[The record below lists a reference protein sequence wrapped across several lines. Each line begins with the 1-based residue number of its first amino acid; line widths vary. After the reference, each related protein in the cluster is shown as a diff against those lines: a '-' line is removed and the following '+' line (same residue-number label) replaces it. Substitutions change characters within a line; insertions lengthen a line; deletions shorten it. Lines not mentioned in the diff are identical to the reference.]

1 MSTAQQTAVP
11 YRLPEAP
18 GRLLARTLSA
28 LRFEDLPP
36 EVVRTVKLFT
46 LDTLG
51 VIGGAAKAP
60 GMQALIGAVTAWEAE
75 GVATLLLDGRKVNPV
90 TAAMANGA
98 AAHSLDFDDQH
109 DPARIHAFCVVLP
122 AVLAA
127 VEAAAADAS
136 DVAERAPVIDGK
148 RMLTALAIGV
158 ELFCRL
164 GLACYNSLG
173 KGWHPTTA
181 LGTIA
186 SAAACAY
193 LFGLDEVKT
202 LDALGLAFT
211 QLSGTTQFIA
221 DGALAKRMGPGFAA
235 RSGVLAAH
243 LARHGLT
250 GPGRFLEG
258 NAGLFK
264 LYERDEV
271 RPEILFDDLGKQ
283 WHLLDLSMKPY
294 PCCRCTHT
302 VIQLALDCRA
312 DGLTSDD
319 IVSGEIALGR
329 VNRQI
334 VGARFDNGHPNPVVH
349 AQFNAAYTFAAA
361 LVDGAVSIE
370 SFLPERIRADDL
382 AWGSRFTTV
391 ESATIEATDI
401 APAAVRLTLRDGR
414 VIEKRRET
422 IKGAPNDPMS
432 ENEVIDKFRR
442 CMRYGLGASDTALS
456 ALEGLIAA
464 LDEAPRAQALLDAFG
479 ACRGTA

>member
-1 MSTAQQTAVP
+1 MPA
-11 YRLPEAP
+11 AP
-18 GRLLARTLSA
+18 GRVLATAISA

-60 GMQALIGAVTAWEAE
+60 GMQALIGALTAWETE

-90 TAAMANGA
+90 SAAMANGA

-127 VEAAAADAS
+127 VEARAAEGTS
-136 DVAERAPVIDGK
+136 TAPQIDGK
-148 RMLTALAIGV
+148 RLLTALAIGV

-164 GLACYNSLG
+164 GLTCYNSLG

-258 NAGLFK
+258 NAGLFA
-264 LYERDEV
+264 LYERGEV
-271 RPEILFDDLGKQ
+271 RPEILFDDLGRH
-283 WHLLDLSMKPY
+283 WRLLDLSMKPY

-302 VIQLALDCRA
+302 VIQLALDCREE
-312 DGLTSDD
+312 GVTSDQ

-334 VGARFDNGHPNPVVH
+334 VGARFDNTHPNPVVH
-349 AQFNAAYTFAAA
+349 AQFNAAYCFAAA
-361 LVDGAVSIE
+361 LVDGTVSIE
-370 SFLPERIRADDL
+370 TFLPERIQAPDL
-382 AWGSRFTTV
+382 AWGSRFTAV

-422 IKGAPNDPMS
+422 IKGAPDDPMTDT
-432 ENEVIDKFRR
+432 EVIDKFRR
-442 CMRYGLGASDTALS
+442 CMRYGLGSTD
-456 ALEGLIAA
+456 AA
-464 LDEAPRAQALLDAFG
+464 LDALQHLITDIENVPHAHALLDAFG
-479 ACRGTA
+479 ACRTPV

>member
-1 MSTAQQTAVP
+1 MSTAQQAALSYQMP
-11 YRLPEAP
+11 AAP
-18 GRLLARTLSA
+18 GRVLAKAISA

-60 GMQALIGAVTAWEAE
+60 GMRALIAALTAWEAE

-90 TAAMANGA
+90 SAAMANGA

-127 VEAAAADAS
+127 VEARAAESAS
-136 DVAERAPVIDGK
+136 ATPSIDGK
-148 RMLTALAIGV
+148 RLLTALAIGV

-164 GLACYNSLG
+164 GLTCYNSLG

-193 LFGLDEVKT
+193 LFGLDEGKT

-250 GPGRFLEG
+250 GPSRFLEG
-258 NAGLFK
+258 NAGLFA
-264 LYERDEV
+264 LYERGEV
-271 RPEILFDDLGKQ
+271 RPEILFDDLGLQ
-283 WHLLDLSMKPY
+283 WRLLDLSMKPY

-302 VIQLALDCRA
+302 VIQLALDCR
-312 DGLTSDD
+312 DEGLTPDQ
-319 IVSGEIALGR
+319 IASGEIELGR

-349 AQFNAAYTFAAA
+349 AQFNAAYCFAAA

-370 SFLPERIRADDL
+370 TFAPERIRADDL
-382 AWGSRFTTV
+382 AWGSRFTSV

-401 APAAVRLTLRDGR
+401 APAAIRLTWRDGR
-414 VIEKRRET
+414 VIEMSRET
-422 IKGAPNDPMS
+422 IKGAPNDPMTDT
-432 ENEVIDKFRR
+432 EVIDKFRR
-442 CMRYGLGASDTALS
+442 CMRYGLGSSD
-456 ALEGLIAA
+456 GA
-464 LDEAPRAQALLDAFG
+464 LDALQRLITDIEKAPQAYALLDAFA
-479 ACRGTA
+479 ACRTAV

>member
-1 MSTAQQTAVP
+1 MPTDQQAPVP
-11 YRLPEAP
+11 YRMPEAP
-18 GRLLARTLSA
+18 GRTLAKTLSA
-28 LRFEDLPP
+28 LCFEDLPP
-36 EVVRTVKLFT
+36 EVVETVKAFT

-60 GMQALIGAVTAWEAE
+60 GMRALIGALTAWETD
-75 GVATLLLDGRKVNPV
+75 GIATLLLDGRKVNPV
-90 TAAMANGA
+90 SAAMANGA

-127 VEAAAADAS
+127 VEADAVDTS
-136 DVAERAPVIDGK
+136 RTTSPIDGK
-148 RMLTALAIGV
+148 RLLAALAIGV

-164 GLACYNSLG
+164 GLTCYNSLG

-193 LFGLDEVKT
+193 LFGLDEVKM
-202 LDALGLAFT
+202 LDALGLGFT

-243 LARHGLT
+243 LARNGLT
-250 GPGRFLEG
+250 GPARFLEG

-264 LYERDEV
+264 LYERDEI
-271 RPEILFDDLGKQ
+271 RPEILFEDLGRQ
-283 WHLLDLSMKPY
+283 WHLRDLSMKPY

-312 DGLTSDD
+312 DGLTPDQ
-319 IVSGEIALGR
+319 IVSGEIELGR

-334 VGARFDNGHPNPVVH
+334 VGARFDNTHPNPVVH

-361 LVDGAVSIE
+361 LVDGVVSIE
-370 SFLPERIRADDL
+370 TFLPERIRAADL
-382 AWGSRFTTV
+382 AWGARFTAV
-391 ESATIEATDI
+391 ESATIEPTDI
-401 APAAVRLTLRDGR
+401 APAAVRLTLHDGR
-414 VIEKRRET
+414 IIEKRRET

-432 ENEVIDKFRR
+432 EAEVVDKFRR
-442 CMRYGLGASDTALS
+442 CMRYGLESNDASLTTLQRVIVD
-456 ALEGLIAA
+456 LEKEPDAM
-464 LDEAPRAQALLDAFG
+464 ALLDAFA
-479 ACRGTA
+479 ACRVSS